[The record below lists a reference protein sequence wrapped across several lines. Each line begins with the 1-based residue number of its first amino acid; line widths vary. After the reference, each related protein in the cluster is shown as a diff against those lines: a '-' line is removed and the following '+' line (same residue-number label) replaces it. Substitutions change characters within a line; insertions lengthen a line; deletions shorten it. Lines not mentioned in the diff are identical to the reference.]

1 MAPPK
6 SIIWNYYQTFNEGE
20 SKVGR
25 CKSCD
30 KTVKCG
36 VSGTNGLKVHLKIY
50 HDALYQEFLMLR
62 KEKRYLSQ
70 NSDTDQPN
78 FSNEVENANNEN
90 HEGKKM
96 KSESVILSGDEFLN
110 DAAGALKSML
120 DDKHFANVTIV
131 TEDAQKIS
139 AHKIILSSFSPIFRD
154 ILLEN
159 THQHPLLYFR
169 GIKHEYMQAIM
180 KFMYLGQTRIGLLEV
195 KEFMKIASELQIKGL
210 SVDTSDTANNDALVD
225 EEEKNNIEF
234 SQFNFDKINAEE
246 TMVSDHN
253 YDSSTEILS
262 ESMKDE
268 MIDDHSTTAPQ
279 KIDLIEAES
288 DDANNGMD
296 RINIACDF
304 PGCKYVAAQKR
315 YLREH
320 RQAIH
325 EGIKYPCD
333 FCEHKGSTKSNL
345 KKHLM
350 IKHSE
355 NKEMYPCHQCDFQGT
370 DLMSLSSHTSAEH
383 MV

>member
-25 CKSCD
+25 CKACD

-50 HDALYQEFLMLR
+50 HNALYQEFLMLR
-62 KEKRYLSQ
+62 KEKRHLSQ
-70 NSDTDQPN
+70 NLETDQPN

-246 TMVSDHN
+246 TMLNDQN
-253 YDSSTEILS
+253 YNSSTEILS

-345 KKHLM
+345 KKHLL

-355 NKEMYPCHQCDFQGT
+355 NKDMYPCHQCDFQGT
-370 DLMSLSSHTSAEH
+370 DLMSLSAHTSAEH
-383 MV
+383 IE

>member
-345 KKHLM
+345 KKHLL

-355 NKEMYPCHQCDFQGT
+355 NKDMYPCHQCDFQGT
-370 DLMSLSSHTSAEH
+370 DLMSLSAHTSAEH
-383 MV
+383 IE

>member
-50 HDALYQEFLMLR
+50 HDTLYQEFLMLR
-62 KEKRYLSQ
+62 NEKRYLSQ
-70 NSDTDQPN
+70 NSETDQPN
-78 FSNEVENANNEN
+78 FANEVQNANNEN

-96 KSESVILSGDEFLN
+96 NSESVILSGDEFLN

-120 DDKHFANVTIV
+120 EDKHFANVTIV

-246 TMVSDHN
+246 TMLSDHN

-268 MIDDHSTTAPQ
+268 MIDDHSTTVPQ
-279 KIDLIEAES
+279 KTDLLEAES

-355 NKEMYPCHQCDFQGT
+355 NREMYPCHQCDFQGT
-370 DLMSLSSHTSAEH
+370 DLMSLSAHTSAEH
-383 MV
+383 IE